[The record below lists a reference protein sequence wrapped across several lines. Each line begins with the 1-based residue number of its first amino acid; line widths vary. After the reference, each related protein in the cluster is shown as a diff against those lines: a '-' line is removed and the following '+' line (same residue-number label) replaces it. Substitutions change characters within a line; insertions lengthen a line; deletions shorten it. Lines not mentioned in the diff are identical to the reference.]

1 MPMDERKKK
10 VLLAIVKDFIST
22 AEPVGSRTIARKYQ
36 LGVSPATIR
45 NEMADLE
52 EMGYIEQPH
61 TSAGRVPSDSGYRYY
76 VDCLMEKQTL
86 GEAEKEYI
94 RQRFSKRIREI
105 QDVINVSAELLS
117 EMSNYTSLIMG
128 PYQKSER
135 IKQVALLPLATDK
148 ALLVAVSQSNAVS
161 NYLLDI
167 PPSLTEADLERITRV
182 WNSRLKGVAMAEIG
196 KEVLDDIYQELYA
209 YRKVIQAIVD
219 VLLGDG
225 DQSAGGHISLSG
237 ALNIFNQPEF
247 KDLDKVRGI
256 LELLESP
263 DVIREILANS
273 PETGLS
279 IKIGGENQVEG
290 INECSVV
297 TATYVVDGELMGHI
311 GILGPTRMDYA
322 KTVTLVETMA
332 QQLREV
338 LSKLYE

>member
-1 MPMDERKKK
+1 MDERKKK

-61 TSAGRVPSDSGYRYY
+61 TSAGRIPSDSGYRYY

-94 RQRFSKRIREI
+94 RQRFSKKMREI
-105 QDVINVSAELLS
+105 QEVLNVSAQILS

-128 PYQKSER
+128 PYQKRDR
-135 IKQVALLPLATDK
+135 IKQVALLPMAIDK
-148 ALLVAVSQSNAVS
+148 ALLVAVSQSNLVS

-167 PPSLTEADLERITRV
+167 PPSLTEADLERIARV
-182 WNSRLKGVAMAEIG
+182 WNSRLKGMAVAEIG
-196 KEVLDDIYQELYA
+196 QEVLDDIYKELYA
-209 YRKVIQAIVD
+209 YRKVVQAILE
-219 VLLGDG
+219 LLGG
-225 DQSAGGHISLSG
+225 NEEQGYGHISLSG

-256 LELLESP
+256 LELLEDP
-263 DVIREILANS
+263 EVIKGILADT
-273 PETGLS
+273 PEEGLS
-279 IKIGGENQVEG
+279 IKIGGENRVEG
-290 INECSVV
+290 INDCSVV

-332 QQLREV
+332 QQLRRV
-338 LSKLYE
+338 LAKLYE